1 MVLSKEGVREGAG
14 DGDSAANQRENV
26 ASASDHGKGQNSAHE
41 LNLLDGDHYSWLD
54 MDDKTLQCLVGG
66 LPLPDVGGVFSDEA
80 GPSDPAKQMHH
91 HHHHVTNGNHA
102 GWIPESIA
110 TKKAVPVKRQQSPEE
125 DEEESRG
132 QTKKG
137 RSEAAIVKADRER
150 KRRERLNQCF
160 EELAGACGA
169 ESGGATG
176 YKTDRLSIIVDA
188 IRVVRALRVEVNQL
202 RQLNKFLEER
212 VGTLERERAQSM
224 YTQYQYAD
232 SRSLMSPMGM
242 PGQGNHVSIGVP
254 QNTSVYQQSHGHYQ
268 DKNNQYNGMSV
279 GQGQGDQPGGDRAA
293 WLPAPNVSEDEKL
306 RPPAA

>member
-1 MVLSKEGVREGAG
+1 MVLSKEGMEGAR
-14 DGDSAANQRENV
+14 DEDSAANQGNV
-26 ASASDHGKGQNSAHE
+26 VTPSDHGKGPNSAHE

-80 GPSDPAKQMHH
+80 GPSDPTKQAHH
-91 HHHHVTNGNHA
+91 HNHHVTNGNSS
-102 GWIPESIA
+102 WIPENIA

-137 RSEAAIVKADRER
+137 RSEAAIMKADRER

-169 ESGGATG
+169 ENGGATG

-232 SRSLMSPMGM
+232 NRSMISPMPM
-242 PGQGNHVSIGVP
+242 AGQGNHVSIGVP
-254 QNTSVYQQSHGHYQ
+254 QDTSMYQQSHGQYQ
-268 DKNNQYNGMSV
+268 DKNNQYNRMNV
-279 GQGQGDQPGGDRAA
+279 GQGQRDQPGGDRSA